1 MLVQL
6 GSGKDLAADMTR
18 HEEIFAAVG
27 AVKGMKLRGT
37 RNEWLATALEV
48 GRVGRMGRC
57 RQWLLA

>member
-37 RNEWLATALEV
+37 SNEWLATAWKVGGV
-48 GRVGRMGRC
+48 GRLSGC